1 MDRGARQATA
11 HGVARVGH
19 DLAHTHIQ
27 RAEIHLTSYLMLVLT
42 RVLKKNREGK
52 KEYNL
57 AEVFIF
63 IKMCFIL
70 KQVYKSTNHIQKYRL
85 L

>member
-1 MDRGARQATA
+1 MKLNYRGTWWATV

-19 DLAHTHIQ
+19 DLAHTPIQ
-27 RAEIHLTSYLMLVLT
+27 RAERNLTPYLMLVLT
-42 RVLKKNREGK
+42 RVLKKNRERK

-63 IKMCFIL
+63 IKMFYF
-70 KQVYKSTNHIQKYRL
+70 KTNL
-85 L
+85 

>member
-1 MDRGARQATA
+1 MDRGTWWATV

-27 RAEIHLTSYLMLVLT
+27 RAERNLTPYLMLVLT
-42 RVLKKNREGK
+42 RVLKKNRERK

-70 KQVYKSTNHIQKYRL
+70 KQIYKSRNHIQKYRL